1 MVPSYDSGMEVIMKR
16 IKSICV
22 ILLCLCLILTGCQNN
37 KGRDQQEKIG
47 TNSKTEDNSELVKK
61 PTVTPF
67 PTNSSEASEPVN
79 SGMLY
84 LDNDWTVG
92 RTMKPF
98 KSSYTALETE
108 ANVAGY
114 KIAGDLSNVENID
127 QFSGLTKEQQK
138 LLVKNGF
145 VVLPTTNTKM
155 YYTYDG
161 NEYSGVPNFITS
173 DSVLHL
179 YHLFYDKSLMNVET
193 SYLYEDLDLLTK
205 QMLGNSLLLLAQLKD
220 EKLIEL
226 QKDNVV
232 YFLVA
237 RMLMLNSTEV
247 PVEVDNELLTLAR
260 QEYQLA
266 TEAKEMTESPLIKSK
281 VDYTMFTV
289 RGHYTRS
296 EELGRFFR
304 TMMWFGILPY
314 NFFDFEGVYQYEN
327 VLRSLLISYTTFA
340 KNDTACNAELWSNI
354 YLPTSEYVGVS
365 DDINVFTMNELRQKV
380 FQDVTNPDIFND
392 DVYYDALLA
401 AVKALP
407 DPEIQ
412 GKLTVQEV
420 ATGKQFRF
428 MGQRYV
434 LDSDILQDLVEP
446 ILRELPSA
454 LDLMGVL
461 GSKTAEDLQ
470 KNVYQPQKA
479 WPEYTGN
486 YVNWKEAVSAL
497 TPDYWGTNL
506 YTGWL
511 WTLQEALKEYTVGSG
526 MPFFM
531 MNDAWSKK
539 SLNTAIG
546 SYTELKHDTVLYGKQ
561 AMAEAGGPVEFAK
574 SHYVEPKVEL
584 YGKLYYLTNYTV
596 TALKERG
603 MLNEKILAGA
613 EEYKEL
619 LQLLISCS
627 TKELKNEPLSDE
639 ENKELLRYGGT
650 LEKISSSL
658 LNGITDAQEDYPNI
672 EISDMLVT
680 DIATGAGQ
688 YLSLGTGYFDDIYVV
703 APMLGKLYLCRGS
716 VYSSY
721 EFTSSKRLTDEEWW
735 AYNGISID
743 HEDYGDFAQIG
754 EPSADL
760 PLQQDWVKTFKSD
773 TNQVTVKVLEVDF
786 DNLED

>member
-1 MVPSYDSGMEVIMKR
+1 MKR
-16 IKSICV
+16 IKRICV
-22 ILLCLCLILTGCQNN
+22 ILLCISLVLTGCKNN
-37 KGRDQQEKIG
+37 GDREPQKDSNTNITTEEKA
-47 TNSKTEDNSELVKK
+47 EPEKK

-67 PTNSSEASEPVN
+67 SANSTEASQTVN
-79 SGMLY
+79 SGTLY
-84 LDNDWTVG
+84 LDTEWVDRRNA
-92 RTMKPF
+92 KPF
-98 KSSYTALETE
+98 KSSYTAIEAE
-108 ANVAGY
+108 ANVAAY
-114 KIAGDLSNVENID
+114 KIARDLSNVENVD
-127 QFSGLTKEQQK
+127 QFSGLTKEQIK
-138 LLVKNGF
+138 LLVQNGF

-155 YYTYDG
+155 HYTYDS

-179 YHLFYDKSLMNVET
+179 YHLFYDKSLINVET
-193 SYLYEDLDLLTK
+193 DYLYGDLKLMTK
-205 QMLGNSLLLLAQLKD
+205 QMLENSLLLLAQLKD
-220 EKLIEL
+220 EKMIEL

-237 RMLMLNSTEV
+237 RMLMLDSTEV
-247 PVEVDNELLTLAR
+247 SVTVDSDLLALAK
-260 QEYQLA
+260 QEYQLV
-266 TEAKEMTESPLIKSK
+266 TEAKAMTDSPLAKTK
-281 VDYTMFTV
+281 VDYTMFTI

-314 NFFDFEGVYQYEN
+314 NFFDFEGVYQHDN
-327 VLRSLLISYTTFA
+327 VLRSLLISYMTFA

-380 FQDVTNPDIFND
+380 FQNVTDPDVFND
-392 DVYYDALLA
+392 DVYYDSLLA

-407 DPEIQ
+407 DPQIQ
-412 GKLTVQEV
+412 GKLTEQEV

-446 ILRELPSA
+446 ILRELPSS

-461 GSKTAEDLQ
+461 GSKTAEELQ
-470 KNVYQPQKA
+470 KNVYQPQKQ
-479 WPEYTGN
+479 WPD
-486 YVNWKEAVSAL
+486 YVTYYEKWKEAAAAL
-497 TPDYWGTNL
+497 TPEYWSTNL

-511 WTLQEALKEYTVGSG
+511 WTLQEALKEYKAGSG
-526 MPFFM
+526 MPYFM

-561 AMAEAGGPVEFAK
+561 AMAEAGGPIEYAK
-574 SHYVEPKVEL
+574 SHYVEPKIEL
-584 YGKLYYLTNYTV
+584 YGKLYYLTDYTV

-603 MLNEKILAGA
+603 MLNEEILAGA

-627 TKELKNEPLSDE
+627 TKELKNEPLNEE

-650 LEKISSSL
+650 LEKIAGSF

-672 EISDMLVT
+672 EISDMLVS
-680 DIATGAGQ
+680 DIATGQAK

-703 APMLGKLYLCRGS
+703 APILGKLYLCRGS
-716 VYSSY
+716 VYSTY
-721 EFTSSKRLTDEEWW
+721 EFTSDRRLTDEEWW
-735 AYNGISID
+735 ALNGIGLE
-743 HEDYGDFAQIG
+743 HQDYGDFIQFG
-754 EPSADL
+754 EPSDAM
-760 PLQQDWVKTFKSD
+760 PLQQEWVKAFKSD
-773 TNQVTVKVLEVDF
+773 TNQVTVKALEVDF
-786 DNLED
+786 DKLEE

>member
-1 MVPSYDSGMEVIMKR
+1 MKR
-16 IKSICV
+16 FKSICV
-22 ILLCLCLILTGCQNN
+22 LLLCLSLVLTGCKNN
-37 KGRDQQEKIG
+37 SGRDQKNENG
-47 TNSKTEDNSELVKK
+47 TNNTTEEKTELVKK

-67 PTNSSEASEPVN
+67 PTNTEGSQAMN
-79 SGMLY
+79 SGLLY
-84 LDNDWTVG
+84 LDNDWTDRKTV
-92 RTMKPF
+92 KPF
-98 KSSYTALETE
+98 KSSYTASETE
-108 ANVAGY
+108 AEVAAY
-114 KIAGDLSNVENID
+114 TVAGDLSNVENMN
-127 QFSGLTKEQQK
+127 QFSGFTKEQMK

-161 NEYSGVPNFITS
+161 NEYNGVPNFITS

-193 SYLYEDLDLLTK
+193 DYLYEDLDLMTK

-220 EKLIEL
+220 EKMIDL

-247 PVEVDNELLTLAR
+247 PVEVDNELMTLAK

-266 TEAKEMTESPLIKSK
+266 TEAKGMTESPLVKTK
-281 VDYTMFTV
+281 VDYSMFTV

-304 TMMWFGILPY
+304 TMMWFGIFPY
-314 NFFDFEGVYQYEN
+314 TFFDFEGVYQYDN
-327 VLRSLLISYTTFA
+327 VLRSLLISYMTFA
-340 KNDTACNAELWSNI
+340 KNDNACNAELWSNI

-407 DPEIQ
+407 EPRIQ

-470 KNVYQPQKA
+470 KNVYQPQKV
-479 WPEYTGN
+479 WPEYTT
-486 YVNWKEAVSAL
+486 YYEQWKETAEAL
-497 TPDYWGTNL
+497 TPEYWGTNL

-511 WTLQEALKEYTVGSG
+511 WTLQEAFKEYPAGSG

-531 MNDAWSKK
+531 KNDAWSKK

-561 AMAEAGGPVEFAK
+561 AMAEAGGPVEYAK

-596 TALKERG
+596 SALKERG
-603 MLNEKILAGA
+603 MLNEDILAGA
-613 EEYKEL
+613 EDYKEL

-627 TKELKNEPLSDE
+627 TKELANEPLSDE

-650 LEKISSSL
+650 LERIAGSF

-680 DIATGAGQ
+680 DIATGDAK

-703 APMLGKLYLCRGS
+703 APILGKLYLCRGS

-735 AYNGISID
+735 ALNGIGI
-743 HEDYGDFAQIG
+743 ERQDYGDFAEIG
-754 EPSADL
+754 EPSSDL
-760 PLQQDWVKTFKSD
+760 PLQQDWVKAFKSD
-773 TNQVTVKVLEVDF
+773 TNEVAVKALEVDF
-786 DNLED
+786 DKLEE

>member
-1 MVPSYDSGMEVIMKR
+1 MKRMKR
-16 IKSICV
+16 IKGICAV
-22 ILLCLCLILTGCQNN
+22 VLCLCLVLTGCRNN
-37 KGRDQQEKIG
+37 TGRDQENETG
-47 TNSKTEDNSELVKK
+47 TNKTMDEKAELVKK

-67 PTNSSEASEPVN
+67 STNGIEDSQTMNA
-79 SGMLY
+79 GMLY
-84 LDNDWTVG
+84 LDTDWTDVK
-92 RTMKPF
+92 TIKPF
-98 KSSYTALETE
+98 KSSFTVSEAEAKVAAYT
-108 ANVAGY
+108 V
-114 KIAGDLSNVENID
+114 AGDLSNVENIN
-127 QFSGLTKEQQK
+127 QFSGLTKDQIK

-145 VVLPTTNTKM
+145 AVLPTTNTKM

-161 NEYSGVPNFITS
+161 NEYSGVPNFISS

-179 YHLFYDKSLMNVET
+179 YHLFYDKSLINVE
-193 SYLYEDLDLLTK
+193 SNYLYEDLELLTK
-205 QMLGNSLLLLAQLKD
+205 QMLSNSLVLLAQLED
-220 EKLIEL
+220 ERMVEL
-226 QKDNVV
+226 QRDNVV

-237 RMLMLNSTEV
+237 RMLMQNSTEI
-247 PVEVDNELLTLAR
+247 PVEVDNELLTLAI

-266 TEAKEMTESPLIKSK
+266 TEAKAMTKSPLAQSE

-289 RGHYTRS
+289 RGHYTRT

-304 TMMWFGILPY
+304 TMMWFGIFPY
-314 NFFDFEGVYQYEN
+314 TFFDFEGVYQYDN
-327 VLRSLLISYTTFA
+327 VLRSLLVAYMTFA
-340 KNDTACNAELWSNI
+340 KNDTTCNAELWSNI

-380 FQDVTNPDIFND
+380 FQNVTNPDAFND

-407 DPEIQ
+407 DPQIQ

-434 LDSDILQDLVEP
+434 LDSDIFQDLVVP

-470 KNVYQPQKA
+470 KNVYQPQKT
-479 WPEYTGN
+479 WPDYTKYYGE
-486 YVNWKEAVSAL
+486 WKEAVADL
-497 TPDYWGTNL
+497 TPEYWGTNL

-511 WTLQEALKEYTVGSG
+511 WTIQEALKEYPSGSG

-531 MNDAWSKK
+531 MNDAWNKK

-561 AMAEAGGPVEFAK
+561 AMAEAGGPVEYAK

-603 MLNEKILAGA
+603 MLNEEILEGA
-613 EEYKEL
+613 ENYMEL

-627 TKELKNEPLSDE
+627 KKELKNEPLSE
-639 ENKELLRYGGT
+639 QENKELLRYGGT
-650 LEKISSSL
+650 LEKISQAF
-658 LNGITDAQEDYPNI
+658 LNGIVDAKEDYPNI

-680 DIATGAGQ
+680 DIATGEDK
-688 YLSLGTGYFDDIYVV
+688 YLSLGTGYFDDIYVI
-703 APMLGKLYLCRGS
+703 APILGKLYLCRGS

-721 EFTSSKRLTDEEWW
+721 EFTSSSRLTDEEWW
-735 AYNGISID
+735 ALNGIVID
-743 HEDYGDFAQIG
+743 HEEYADFAQIG
-754 EPSADL
+754 EPSGDL
-760 PLQQDWVKTFKSD
+760 PSQQEWVKAFKSD
-773 TNQVTVKVLEVDF
+773 TNQVVVKALEVDW
-786 DNLED
+786 DKLEE

>member
-1 MVPSYDSGMEVIMKR
+1 MKR
-16 IKSICV
+16 IKSLCV
-22 ILLCLCLILTGCQNN
+22 ILLCICLVLTGCNN
-37 KGRDQQEKIG
+37 KGSREQQNEINTNKATEEK
-47 TNSKTEDNSELVKK
+47 EELVKK

-67 PTNSSEASEPVN
+67 PANSVEDSQTVN
-79 SGMLY
+79 SDMLY
-84 LDNDWTVG
+84 LDTDWTDK
-92 RTMKPF
+92 RNAKPF
-98 KSSYTALETE
+98 KSSYTAIE
-108 ANVAGY
+108 AEAKVAAY
-114 KIAGDLSNVENID
+114 KVADNLSNVENID
-127 QFSGLTKEQQK
+127 QFSGLTKEQMK

-155 YYTYDG
+155 HYTYDS
-161 NEYSGVPNFITS
+161 NEYSGVPNFVTS

-179 YHLFYDKSLMNVET
+179 YHLFYDKSLINVET
-193 SYLYEDLDLLTK
+193 DYLNGDLKLLTK
-205 QMLGNSLLLLAQLKD
+205 QMLENSLLLLAQLKD
-220 EKLIEL
+220 EKMIEL

-237 RMLMLNSTEV
+237 RMLMLDSTDV
-247 PVEVDNELLTLAR
+247 SVKVDNDLLTIAK

-266 TEAKEMTESPLIKSK
+266 TEAKEMTESPLVKSK
-281 VDYTMFTV
+281 VDYTMFKV

-296 EELGRFFR
+296 EELERFFR

-314 NFFDFEGVYQYEN
+314 NFFDYEGVYQHDN
-327 VLRSLLISYTTFA
+327 VLRSLLISYMTFA

-380 FQDVTNPDIFND
+380 FQNVTNPDVFND

-407 DPEIQ
+407 DPQIQ
-412 GKLTVQEV
+412 GKLTEQKI

-461 GSKTAEDLQ
+461 GSKTAEELQ
-470 KNVYQPQKA
+470 KNVYQPQKK
-479 WPEYTGN
+479 WPEYIN
-486 YVNWKEAVSAL
+486 YYDKWKETTAAL
-497 TPDYWGTNL
+497 TPEYWGTNL

-511 WTLQEALKEYTVGSG
+511 WTLQEALKEYKTGSG

-531 MNDAWSKK
+531 TNDAWSKK
-539 SLNTAIG
+539 SLCTAIG

-561 AMAEAGGPVEFAK
+561 AMAEAGGPVEYAK

-584 YGKLYYLTNYTV
+584 YGKLYYLTDYTIS
-596 TALKERG
+596 ALKEHE
-603 MLNEKILAGA
+603 MLNEEILAGA
-613 EEYKEL
+613 ENYKEL

-627 TKELKNEPLSDE
+627 TKELKNEPLSEE

-650 LEKISSSL
+650 LEKIAGSF
-658 LNGITDAQEDYPNI
+658 LNGIIDTQEDYPNI

-680 DIATGAGQ
+680 DIATGEAK

-703 APMLGKLYLCRGS
+703 APILGKLYLCRGS
-716 VYSSY
+716 VYSTY
-721 EFTSSKRLTDEEWW
+721 EFTSDQRLTDEEWW
-735 AYNGISID
+735 ALNGIGID
-743 HEDYGDFAQIG
+743 RQDYGDIIQIG
-754 EPSADL
+754 EPSMDM
-760 PLQQDWVKTFKSD
+760 PSQQEWVKAFKSD
-773 TNQVTVKVLEVDF
+773 TNQVSVKALEVDW
-786 DNLED
+786 DKLEE